1 MFHVKHSLYPWGTT
15 PTTNSPALGVLNY
28 VKKSAE
34 LFRLKIFQKILLK
47 INYPPISN
55 KNKKIFPKK
64 NLLIK
69 LIILL

>member
-28 VKKSAE
+28 VKKSDE

-47 INYPPISN
+47 INYPPYIQ
-55 KNKKIFPKK
+55 
-64 NLLIK
+64 
-69 LIILL
+69 